1 MLLGIYPEHTTT
13 TAVGAVDPQPK
24 LGVSRAK
31 TQAPKENLIPNL
43 GVLASWYE
51 EIRFS
56 KRRRR
61 STFIQEA
68 LPYITKSV
76 LTAPVRTH
84 L

>member
-13 TAVGAVDPQPK
+13 TAVSVVSRNPK
-24 LGVSRAK
+24 LEVSRAK

-56 KRRRR
+56 KRPRK

-68 LPYITKSV
+68 LHSITK
-76 LTAPVRTH
+76 
-84 L
+84 